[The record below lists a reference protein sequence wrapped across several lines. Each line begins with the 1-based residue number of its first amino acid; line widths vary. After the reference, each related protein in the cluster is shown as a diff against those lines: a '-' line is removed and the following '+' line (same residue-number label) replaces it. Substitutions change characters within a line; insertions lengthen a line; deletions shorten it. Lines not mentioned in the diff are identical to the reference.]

1 MEIKKKKIIVTG
13 GVSGIGRRVLDKL
26 VEESAVIGVFD
37 IDKKGLDKLKKTNR
51 NVYCKVCDVTN
62 YLDVESAVNEFY
74 NEFNGIDI
82 LVNNA
87 GILFSSPLVSFSA
100 TGVKKHDIDNWHKI
114 IDINLN
120 SVFYLTVNV
129 VEKMILNRTKGVI
142 INISSVS
149 SAGNAGQSAYSAAKA
164 GVNALTATWAKEL
177 GMMGIRV
184 VAVAPG
190 YTETDSTKHVM
201 SESNL
206 KQVINE
212 VPLRRLGKPEEIAD
226 AILFAIKNDFLN
238 AKVLEID
245 GGLIIS

>member
-1 MEIKKKKIIVTG
+1 MEIREKKIIVTG
-13 GVSGIGRRVLDKL
+13 GVNGIGRKVLDKL
-26 VEESAVIGVFD
+26 VKESAVIGVFD
-37 IDKKGLDKLKKTNR
+37 IDKKGLDKLKKTYR
-51 NVYCKVCDVTN
+51 NIYCKVCDVTN
-62 YLDVESAVNEFY
+62 YQDVENAVNEFY
-74 NEFNGIDI
+74 NEFKGIDI

-87 GILFSSPLVSFSA
+87 GILFSFPLVSFSPS
-100 TGVKKHDIDNWHKI
+100 GVKKHDIDDWHKV
-114 IDINLN
+114 IDVNLN
-120 SVFYLTVNV
+120 SIFYLTVNV

-177 GMMGIRV
+177 GSMGIRV

-190 YTETDSTKHVM
+190 YTDTDSTNHIM

>member
-1 MEIKKKKIIVTG
+1 MDIKNKKIIVTG
-13 GVSGIGRRVLDKL
+13 GVSGIGRVVVDKL
-26 VEESAVIGVFD
+26 VGESAVVGVFD
-37 IDKKGLDKLKKTNR
+37 NDKKGLDKLKKSNP
-51 NVYCKVCDVTN
+51 NIYCKACNVASYEDVKI
-62 YLDVESAVNEFY
+62 AVKEFY
-74 NEFNGIDI
+74 NELKGIDV

-87 GILFSSPLVSFSA
+87 GILFSSPLISFSPD
-100 TGVKKHDIDNWHKI
+100 GIKKHNVDDWHRI

-120 SVFYLTVNV
+120 SIFYLTLNV

-149 SAGNAGQSAYSAAKA
+149 SSGNAGQSAYSAAKA

-184 VAVAPG
+184 LAIAPG
-190 YTETDSTKHVM
+190 YTDTDSTNYVM

-206 KQVINE
+206 KSIINE
-212 VPLRRLGKPEEIAD
+212 VPLRRLGRPEEIAD
-226 AILFAIKNDFLN
+226 AILFAIKNDYLN
-238 AKVLEID
+238 AKVMEVD

>member
-37 IDKKGLDKLKKTNR
+37 IDKKGLDKLKKSNR
-51 NVYCKVCDVTN
+51 NIYCKACDVTN
-62 YLDVESAVNEFY
+62 YQDVESAVNEFY
-74 NEFNGIDI
+74 NEFKGIDI

-87 GILFSSPLVSFSA
+87 GILFSSPLVSFSPD
-100 TGVKKHDIDNWHKI
+100 GVKKHNVDDWHRI

-120 SVFYLTVNV
+120 SIFYLTVNV

-164 GVNALTATWAKEL
+164 AVNALTATWAKEL

-184 VAVAPG
+184 VAIAPG
-190 YTETDSTKHVM
+190 YTDTDSTNNVM

-226 AILFAIKNDFLN
+226 AILFAIKNDFFN

>member
-1 MEIKKKKIIVTG
+1 MEIKEKKIIVTG

-37 IDKKGLDKLKKTNR
+37 IDKNGLNKLKKTNR
-51 NVYCKVCDVTN
+51 NIYCKVCDVTN

-100 TGVKKHDIDNWHKI
+100 TGVKKHNVDDWHRI

-120 SVFYLTVNV
+120 SIFYLTVNV

-190 YTETDSTKHVM
+190 YTDTDSTNHVM